1 MLMRHLV
8 IAAAAL
14 FVAAPA
20 HAGVVCGIGTY
31 WSAVD
36 QTCIPTGGVVVDP
49 VVDPVVYGASVAPR
63 TAVYGGYVDHGDWGG
78 TAYRGVDG
86 SAAYRGADGGAAYRG
101 AYGGAAVRGPGGD
114 AAVRGPDG
122 GAAVHTDYHGNF
134 YRR

>member
-1 MLMRHLV
+1 MLMRHLF

-14 FVAAPA
+14 LVAAPA

-36 QTCIPTGGVVVDP
+36 QTCVPYGGAVVEP
-49 VVDPVVYGASVAPR
+49 VVDPVVYGAAVAPR
-63 TAVYGGYVDHGDWGG
+63 AAVYGGYVDHGDWGG
-78 TAYRGVDG
+78 TAYRG
-86 SAAYRGADGGAAYRG
+86 YDGGAAYRG
-101 AYGGAAVRGPGGD
+101 SYGGAAVRGPGGD

-122 GAAVHTDYHGNF
+122 GAAVHTEYHGNF